1 MNHTWNRVQ
10 TIKENKARACKKRG
24 VKNKNSGMIEC
35 ECCHKNFKKISSP
48 KENKAAEYFRC
59 AEMSKPYHECD
70 NSRSIRV
77 DALDD
82 LLCER
87 INERIAKYKDLSVMN
102 EVNIKEIIGDDT
114 KTQIEALRIERKDIE
129 KKIAQKD
136 NIYQG
141 MYEDLKTGIIDYD
154 EYKIFKE
161 NFKSEKNSL
170 SSRLEIIDKQV
181 NEYDKAEDNLKE
193 VGKLYE
199 KYSSIKE
206 VTREILNEFVERIYI
221 GKYNKETDSRDI
233 SIKWRYQF

>member
-1 MNHTWNRVQ
+1 M
-10 TIKENKARACKKRG
+10 
-24 VKNKNSGMIEC
+24 
-35 ECCHKNFKKISSP
+35 KKIVYAILICIIIAGIVVIATVGL
-48 KENKAAEYFRC
+48 KADIIY
-59 AEMSKPYHECD
+59 SKNVE
-70 NSRSIRV
+70 
-77 DALDD
+77 LDVYVG
-82 LLCER
+82 E
-87 INERIAKYKDLSVMN
+87 
-102 EVNIKEIIGDDT
+102 T
-114 KTQIEALRIERKDIE
+114 FERKDIE